1 MAGTLIDQPNEH
13 EPKIPRV
20 HNKWRGWN
28 WEANWDH
35 QVDKFNHLFKLRVE
49 N

>member
-1 MAGTLIDQPNEH
+1 MNQKFLKFKTNGKA
-13 EPKIPRV
+13 
-20 HNKWRGWN
+20 WN

-35 QVDKFNHLFKLRVE
+35 KVDKFNHLFKLRVD